1 MLHFIK
7 ATLITCLPN
16 LSRQSPK
23 LSGLLN
29 IYCRHKNSLKIN
41 DIRQVFI
48 KNDYSVQNS
57 MQRAGEN
64 AKILRKKKASPVT
77 LKCHGRWGNTHD
89 TGRSIHHLETKATI
103 KIL

>member
-29 IYCRHKNSLKIN
+29 IYCRHKNGLKI
-41 DIRQVFI
+41 
-48 KNDYSVQNS
+48 NDYSVQNS

-64 AKILRKKKASPVT
+64 AKMLRKKKASPVT
-77 LKCHGRWGNTHD
+77 LKCHRRWGNTHD